1 MYIFLKL
8 NKILLLFL
16 LLLLLLLLL
25 LIIIIIIV
33 IIIIIIIIILFWSK
47 AATIEGCSGSREW
60 IPFIVKQFKG
70 DQVETT
76 RQMLVSITLLLLIFA
91 GLNDQEFRN
100 LISN

>member
-16 LLLLLLLLL
+16 LLLLLL
-25 LIIIIIIV
+25 IIIIIV
-33 IIIIIIIIILFWSK
+33 IIIIIIILFWSK
-47 AATIEGCSGSREW
+47 AATMEGCSGLREW
-60 IPFIVKQFKG
+60 IPFIVKQFEG
-70 DQVETT
+70 DQGETT
-76 RQMLVSITLLLLIFA
+76 RQMLVRTTLLLLIFA

>member
-16 LLLLLLLLL
+16 LLLLLL
-25 LIIIIIIV
+25 IIIIV

-47 AATIEGCSGSREW
+47 AATIEGCSGLREW
-60 IPFIVKQFKG
+60 IPFIVKQFEG
-70 DQVETT
+70 DQGETT

-100 LISN
+100 LTSN